1 VLRENAVEA
10 ARGIRDPVATQII
23 LRGLNDA
30 QRVVRFRAALGA
42 GEHRLAEARPP
53 LEAMVERNDND
64 QHLRIACIFA
74 LHKLGVTDYSHDLEK
89 TAVDDEPGVR
99 GDTAFVL
106 GLLGEKSGLKI
117 LKVLARDPD
126 PVVRQRAW
134 EAMWRLGD
142 NDYVDELVGLSMS
155 RFADDQQLAIMALAA
170 PRNTSVRE
178 AVRTCLTADHVETS
192 LVAARAM
199 GMLGSDE
206 GYGLA
211 QKAARSNEGRQRF
224 LAALAFG
231 AIGRTDA
238 QGTLRALMKDKDKRV
253 RVAAATAVLEIAGAA
268 GDLSAE
274 DVLGDAV
281 RAER

>member
-1 VLRENAVEA
+1 
-10 ARGIRDPVATQII
+10 
-23 LRGLNDA
+23 
-30 QRVVRFRAALGA
+30 VRFRAALGA

-53 LEAMVERNDND
+53 LEAMVDRNDND

-74 LHKLGVTDYSHDLEK
+74 LHRLGVTDYTHDLEK

-106 GLLGEKSGLKI
+106 GLLGEKSAIKI
-117 LKVLARDPD
+117 LKVLARDSD
-126 PVVRQRAW
+126 VVVRQRAW
-134 EAMWRLGD
+134 EAMWRLG
-142 NDYVDELVGLSMS
+142 NSDYVDELVGLTMS

-170 PRNTSVRE
+170 PRNPSVRE
-178 AVRTCLTADHVETS
+178 AVRNCLTADHVETS

-206 GYGLA
+206 GYGVA
-211 QKAARSNEGRQRF
+211 MKSVKSGDGRHRF

-238 QGTLRALMKDKDKRV
+238 QPALRALMKDKDKRV
-253 RVAAATAVLEIAGAA
+253 RVAAATAVLEIEGAA
-268 GDLSAE
+268 GANLA
-274 DVLGDAV
+274 GGA
-281 RAER
+281 